1 LLTHGNPASLGT
13 VASCLIDPS
22 GRFTAIIEATSS
34 TNHAVGQVV
43 HPPNDRAANLTFLLM
58 DDPNQL
64 EDMMSLIE
72 FLSYHAGETGA
83 FNLRV
88 QLEEKHPFFEVLRR
102 CGFSV
107 YGVQTIWKLPSNKE
121 GLALSSLWRQA
132 APTDESHMRSL
143 YQSLTPPVEQA
154 AEPFQPNGEDRLVF
168 SRDAEISAW
177 VDYRDGPRGLYLA
190 PVIPPSAQ
198 EPVEVLKTLTDLV
211 SLVSK
216 PAFIQIRSHQS
227 WLQSALEEIGS
238 QPVGRYNLL
247 VKHLAIAQKVLV
259 PIGLR
264 SRVERTQAK
273 PTVPIIQNLA
283 GDGAEVKTQETG

>member
-1 LLTHGNPASLGT
+1 MLTHGNPASLGT
-13 VASCLIDPS
+13 VASCLLDPS

-43 HPPNDRAANLTFLLM
+43 HLPSDRAANLTFLLM
-58 DDPNQL
+58 DDPGER
-64 EDMMSLIE
+64 EDLTALID

-83 FNLRV
+83 INLRV
-88 QLEEKHPFFEVLRR
+88 QLEEKHPSFEVLRR

-107 YGVQTIWKLPSNKE
+107 FGVQTIWKLPSTKA
-121 GLALSSLWRQA
+121 GPVLSSHWRQA
-132 APTDESHMRSL
+132 APTDESIMRSL

-154 AEPFQPNGEDRLVF
+154 AEPFQSNGDDRLVF
-168 SRDAEISAW
+168 ARDAEISVWA
-177 VDYRDGPRGLYLA
+177 DYRDGPRGLYLA

-198 EPVEVLKTLTDLV
+198 DPVEILKTLTDLV

-247 VKHLAIAQKVLV
+247 VKHLAITQKVLA
-259 PIGLR
+259 PNGLR
-264 SRVERTQAK
+264 SRVERAQAK
-273 PTVPIIQNLA
+273 PTVPIIQSMT
-283 GDGAEVKTQETG
+283 GDGVAVKNQETG

>member
-1 LLTHGNPASLGT
+1 LLTHGNPASLGA
-13 VASCLIDPS
+13 VASTLFDPS

-43 HPPNDRAANLTFLLM
+43 HFPNNRAADLTFLLM
-58 DDPNQL
+58 DDPAETEEL
-64 EDMMSLIE
+64 SALID

-83 FNLRV
+83 LNLRV
-88 QLEEKHPFFEVLRR
+88 QLEEKHPLFEVLRR

-121 GLALSSLWRQA
+121 GPALPSHWRQA
-132 APTDESHMRSL
+132 APTDEPHLRSL

-154 AEPFQPNGEDRLVF
+154 AEPFQSNGEYRLVF
-168 SRDAEISAW
+168 ARDAEISVWA
-177 VDYRDGPRGLYLA
+177 DYRDGPRGLYLA

-198 EPVEVLKTLTDLV
+198 EPVEILKTLTDLV

-227 WLQSALEEIGS
+227 WLQTALEEIGF

-247 VKHLAIAQKVLV
+247 VKHLAIGQKVLA
-259 PIGLR
+259 PNGLR

-273 PTVPIIQNLA
+273 PTVPIIQNMA
-283 GDGAEVKTQETG
+283 GDGAAVKSKETG